1 MGLNHTSIL
10 QLDDDFQGGMGLDL
24 GTGASVG
31 AVQRLE
37 NFWKSIVRVHW
48 DTFINKL
55 LNIFSYN
62 GKYIP
67 I

>member
-10 QLDDDFQGGMGLDL
+10 QLDDDFQGGMGMDL

-31 AVQRLE
+31 AVQRLD
-37 NFWKSIVRVHW
+37 NFWKSMVRVDW

>member
-10 QLDDDFQGGMGLDL
+10 QLDDDFQGGMGMDL

-31 AVQRLE
+31 AVQRLD
-37 NFWKSIVRVHW
+37 NFWKSMVRVQR

-55 LNIFSYN
+55 LNIFLFTNY
-62 GKYIP
+62 
-67 I
+67 

>member
-1 MGLNHTSIL
+1 MGA
-10 QLDDDFQGGMGLDL
+10 DL
-24 GTGASVG
+24 GLGVSADAGVG
-31 AVQRLE
+31 LG
-37 NFWKSIVRVHW
+37 NFWKSKVQVRR
-48 DTFINKL
+48 DMFTNKLLNIFIYML